1 MREAE
6 LPTPLEI
13 AEAGGKHS
21 GFLSLRLNRSI
32 SELQREA
39 AALRRRA
46 AEHREKIENRIG
58 YNAVSVDPEIQRR
71 AEAGRT
77 RHLQREIEN
86 FNQQAELCEEL
97 ASRKLRQPQ

>member
-1 MREAE
+1 MNDAE
-6 LPTPLEI
+6 SPTPLEI

-21 GFLSLRLNRSI
+21 GFLSRRLDRSVPELR
-32 SELQREA
+32 REA

-46 AEHREKIENRIG
+46 DEHREKIENRIG
-58 YNAVSVDPEIQRR
+58 YNAVSDDPEIQRR

-77 RHLQREIEN
+77 RHLEREIDN

-97 ASRKLRQPQ
+97 ASRKLRRL